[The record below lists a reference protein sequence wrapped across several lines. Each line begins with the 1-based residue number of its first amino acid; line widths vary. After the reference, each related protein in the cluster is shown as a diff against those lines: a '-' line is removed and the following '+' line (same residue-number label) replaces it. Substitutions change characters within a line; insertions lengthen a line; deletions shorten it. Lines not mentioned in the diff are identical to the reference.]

1 MANRFRHERLLEV
14 KDLMLRL
21 KSISLRDRE
30 DEHLKRNGQLA
41 ITRDEKRRH
50 LKVDQPAAVRDVRL
64 LRPQDLQIQAW
75 YTEQLNEDLRRE
87 IYDVRVAEEAVHKQR
102 QVVEKSAMEMQ
113 SLEKL
118 KERHLQVAN
127 LESEREDQKALNE
140 MAARQHSR
148 AAGLG
153 RT

>member
-1 MANRFRHERLLEV
+1 MADRYRHERLLEV

-21 KSISLRDRE
+21 KSIRLRDRE
-30 DEHLKRNGQLA
+30 DEHSKRNGQLSM
-41 ITRDEKRRH
+41 TRGEKRRH
-50 LKVDQPAAVRDVRL
+50 LKEAQPVSAGDEKL
-64 LRPQDLQIQAW
+64 LHSHDLQIQAW

-118 KERHLQVAN
+118 KERQLQVAN
-127 LESEREDQKALNE
+127 LEREREDQKALNE

-148 AAGLG
+148 ATGLG

>member
-21 KSISLRDRE
+21 KSLSLRDRE
-30 DEHLKRNGQLA
+30 DEHFKRNSQLA
-41 ITRDEKRRH
+41 TTRGEKRRH
-50 LKVDQPAAVRDVRL
+50 LKEDQPAAVGSERL
-64 LRPQDLQIQAW
+64 LRSHDLQIQAW

-87 IYDVRVAEEAVHKQR
+87 IHDVRVAEEAVHKQR
-102 QVVEKSAMEMQ
+102 QVVEKSAKEMQ

-118 KERHLQVAN
+118 KERHLQVAS
-127 LESEREDQKALNE
+127 LEREREDQKTLNE

-148 AAGLG
+148 TAGWG
-153 RT
+153 QP

>member
-21 KSISLRDRE
+21 RSINLRERE
-30 DEHLKRNGQLA
+30 DEHLKRNSQLA
-41 ITRDEKRRH
+41 TTRSEKHRH
-50 LKVDQPAAVRDVRL
+50 LKEDQPAAVGDERL
-64 LRPQDLQIQAW
+64 LRTHDMQIQAW

-87 IYDVRVAEEAVHKQR
+87 IHDVRIAEEAVHKQR
-102 QVVEKSAMEMQ
+102 IVVEKSAREKQ

-118 KERHLQVAN
+118 KERHMQVAS
-127 LESEREDQKALNE
+127 LEREREEQKALNE

-148 AAGLG
+148 TAGWG
-153 RT
+153 RP